1 MKAKLSIVLVLL
13 VLMISG
19 VPVQRAINDQRTQL
33 KLRVGVEG
41 LQPDEIFST
50 MCLAGFRGVAVD
62 YLWVKALGLQMEKKW
77 HEVRALSELIARL
90 QPHFPTVW
98 VFNSWNLSYN
108 ISVEWNNPEDQW
120 KWIKE
125 GLAYLDE
132 GLERNPE
139 SVQIYFQKGWTYY
152 HKIGQDPSEGPKQY
166 FKTKLLEEEGLNNYE
181 EAARWFF
188 RCQQYARSFDDAPQR
203 QHPFL
208 AKAQVEGM
216 YARAVE
222 ARAEELLQEGDLEKA
237 IEKYEEVLAELE
249 VLVQRS
255 HEGIY
260 GPTELF
266 DTKYQDVRQKLY
278 QLRILLEMQ
287 QGTGN

>member
-1 MKAKLSIVLVLL
+1 MRAKLSIALVLL

-19 VPVQRAINDQRTQL
+19 VPIQRAINAQRTML

-62 YLWVKALGLQMEKKW
+62 YLWVKAMGLQMDRKW
-77 HEVRALSELIARL
+77 HEVRALAELIARL

-98 VFNSWNLSYN
+98 VFNSWNLAYN
-108 ISVEWNNPEDQW
+108 ISVEWNNPDDQW

-132 GLERNPE
+132 GRKRNPE
-139 SVQIYFQKGWTYY
+139 SIQIYFQKGWTYFN
-152 HKIGQDPSEGPKQY
+152 KISQDPSEGPKQY
-166 FKTKLLEEEGLNNYE
+166 FKKKLLEEQGINNYE
-181 EAARWFF
+181 EAAFWF
-188 RCQQYARSFDDAPQR
+188 QQAERIARSDNDAPEN

-216 YARAVE
+216 YWRAL
-222 ARAEELLQEGDLEKA
+222 AKRAEELQRENRLDDALDL
-237 IEKYEEVLAELE
+237 YQQVLAELQT
-249 VLVQRS
+249 LIQRTR
-255 HEGIY
+255 EGKY
-260 GPTELF
+260 GRIEGF
-266 DTKYQDVRQKLY
+266 DREYQNVRQHIL
-278 QLRILLEMQ
+278 QLRIQQEMQ
-287 QGTGN
+287 QGIQN